1 MGAPEEQ
8 NEGSSHRK
16 FGGGSEAINNRK
28 RKRGARPN
36 LFSSRMGIKGIAG
49 GKSGRAIDLVA
60 DPRLF
65 GDSGSGSA
73 GDGVTESIT
82 LMNLLL
88 IIKQLITQQRR
99 RRRLT

>member
-36 LFSSRMGIKGIAG
+36 LFSSRMGIKGLQG
-49 GKSGRAIDLVA
+49 GRVGGPLTWWRI
-60 DPRLF
+60 RGF
-65 GDSGSGSA
+65 SA
-73 GDGVTESIT
+73 TPGVEVPE
-82 LMNLLL
+82 MELLNPS
-88 IIKQLITQQRR
+88 R
-99 RRRLT
+99 